1 MVSPYAADQ
10 KTAAGHQGTTTVIPV
25 TNAIE
30 ALNSSLRRAVKIR
43 GHFPTDEA
51 AMKLI
56 FLVLRDVAKDWK
68 MPTREWTE
76 AKSQF
81 AILFEERFKIA

>member
-1 MVSPYAADQ
+1 MIY
-10 KTAAGHQGTTTVIPV
+10 T

-43 GHFPTDEA
+43 GHIRLRGPSVPTDEA
-51 AMKLI
+51 ATKLI
-56 FLVLRDVAKDWK
+56 FLVLREVAKDWNRRSASAN
-68 MPTREWTE
+68 MPAREWIE

-81 AILFEERFKIA
+81 AILFEERFTIE